1 MDDNTVRSMPT
12 PPISSIDMGQRPL
25 DQLPLGMAYVPM
37 QKWEKLYESELGLN
51 RGTIFSQL
59 DLPWIGEEVK

>member
-1 MDDNTVRSMPT
+1 
-12 PPISSIDMGQRPL
+12 
-25 DQLPLGMAYVPM
+25 LGMAYVPM